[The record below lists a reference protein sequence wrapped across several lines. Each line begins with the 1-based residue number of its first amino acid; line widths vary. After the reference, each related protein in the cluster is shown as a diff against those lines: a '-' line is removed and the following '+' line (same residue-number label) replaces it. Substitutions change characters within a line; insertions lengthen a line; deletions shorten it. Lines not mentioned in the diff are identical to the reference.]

1 LVEDRRTIFF
11 QDSLRSLIYV
21 AIAAAVLWLFLE
33 DKIKKNIVLA
43 SFLVLVLL
51 DLAAVDWRYVND
63 DDFITKSRLEKP
75 FQLSPVK
82 EAILKD
88 TDHYR
93 VINFM
98 VNPMNDGSTSF
109 FFNSVGGYH
118 AAKPRRYQELFDF
131 QIANNNIEVLN
142 MLNTR
147 YIIYPGE
154 ENRESVQ
161 LNEDANGNAWFVEE
175 IEWVGSAD
183 EEIRALDSLN
193 TKRTA
198 VVNREYEG
206 FLAGFQPRKELDS
219 QIELTSYSP
228 NEMRYRSNS
237 ESEQLAV
244 FSEMFYEQGWNAY
257 VDGELTPH
265 FRVNYVLR
273 ALRIKGGEHEIVFKF
288 EPGVIETG
296 NRVTLAS
303 YFLLLLIPGAWYLID
318 RKRDVQNYPEKTV

>member
-1 LVEDRRTIFF
+1 
-11 QDSLRSLIYV
+11 
-21 AIAAAVLWLFLE
+21 
-33 DKIKKNIVLA
+33 
-43 SFLVLVLL
+43 LVLVLL
-51 DLAAVDWRYVND
+51 DLAAVDWRYVNE

-75 FQLSPVK
+75 FQSSSVK
-82 EAILKD
+82 DAILVDKG
-88 TDHYR
+88 HYR

-131 QIANNNIEVLN
+131 QIAKNNIEVLN

-175 IEWVGSAD
+175 IKWVGSAD
-183 EEIRALDSLN
+183 DEIRALDSLN

-198 VVNREYEG
+198 VLNTDYED
-206 FLAGFQPRKELDS
+206 LLTGFQLRKELDS
-219 QIELTSYSP
+219 QIELVSYAP
-228 NEMRYRSNS
+228 NEMRYRSVS

-244 FSEMFYEQGWNAY
+244 FSEMYYKRGWNAY
-257 VDGELTPH
+257 IDGELTPH

-288 EPGVIETG
+288 EPGVIQLG
-296 NRVTLAS
+296 NRVTLVS

-318 RKRDVQNYPEKTV
+318 RKRDVQSYPEKTV